1 MMCLAKY
8 HFRSVTSDKCDAEA
22 GFFVT
27 LMSFAAI
34 LYRSGVGGSK
44 VTMSVC
50 KRKKN
55 SKPQR
60 EYETKTRK
68 CLMCRDEFTSRHPGE
83 RICVSCKGT
92 AAWREGLAL

>member
-1 MMCLAKY
+1 MRRK
-8 HFRSVTSDKCDAEA
+8 

-27 LMSFAAI
+27 LMFFV
-34 LYRSGVGGSK
+34 LVLCRNGVGWSK
-44 VTMSVC
+44 VTMSIRE
-50 KRKKN
+50 RKKN

-68 CLMCRDEFTSRHPGE
+68 CLMCRDEFSSRHPGE
-83 RICVSCKGT
+83 RICASCKGT